1 MTRAFL
7 IGWVFLLLAC
17 RVLAEQ
23 LTLVGINDTHARLDR
38 MPRLA
43 ALVGQLRQEDPD
55 LILLSA
61 GDHNTGNPVSD
72 MDPIYSG
79 RPMIELFNL
88 MGVDVSC
95 VGNHEFDR
103 GMAALAR
110 QMRESR
116 FPYVCANMQAPPS
129 TGMRL
134 VPWVILERKGLRIG
148 VLGLVTVEEGGYPTK
163 DGARKL
169 AGLHFT
175 PPEQELQR
183 WRSLRKQ
190 CDVLVLLTHVGYDED
205 RRLARLFPEADVII
219 GGHSG
224 TLVRDG
230 KWVDGVLVTQAGD
243 RAEAVTKV
251 VLDVEGGR
259 VRSARAQTLMVDDVQ
274 PDAGVQARVEA
285 YASAPVL
292 REVLGICMEELNWL
306 ELGCVHA
313 EALRSGIGAE
323 VAMMNLGGIRLRS
336 LPRGSVTLGDI
347 YRMDPFANT
356 AVRLRVRGA
365 ELPSLV
371 EGLMRADSGR
381 PPCVAGMS
389 YELVRD
395 ASGQYR
401 VSNLKMADGSLPEP
415 DREYLMATHSYVRDV
430 LLQGRDSEDT
440 GRAPQE
446 LLRDWLRDRG
456 RMDASYGRA
465 VRLPEEAERALR
477 QPKAA

>member
-1 MTRAFL
+1 M
-7 IGWVFLLLAC
+7 
-17 RVLAEQ
+17 
-23 LTLVGINDTHARLDR
+23 
-38 MPRLA
+38 
-43 ALVGQLRQEDPD
+43 
-55 LILLSA
+55 
-61 GDHNTGNPVSD
+61 
-72 MDPIYSG
+72 
-79 RPMIELFNL
+79 
-88 MGVDVSC
+88 
-95 VGNHEFDR
+95 
-103 GMAALAR
+103 
-110 QMRESR
+110 
-116 FPYVCANMQAPPS
+116 
-129 TGMRL
+129 
-134 VPWVILERKGLRIG
+134 
-148 VLGLVTVEEGGYPTK
+148 
-163 DGARKL
+163 
-169 AGLHFT
+169 
-175 PPEQELQR
+175 
-183 WRSLRKQ
+183 
-190 CDVLVLLTHVGYDED
+190 
-205 RRLARLFPEADVII
+205 
-219 GGHSG
+219 
-224 TLVRDG
+224 
-230 KWVDGVLVTQAGD
+230 LVTQAGD

-285 YASAPVL
+285 YASAPAL

-430 LLQGRDSEDT
+430 LLQGRESEDT

>member
-79 RPMIELFNL
+79 RPMIEMFNL

-148 VLGLVTVEEGGYPTK
+148 ACANNVMCSCCSPTSAMTK
-163 DGARKL
+163 TGASPASSRRPMSSS
-169 AGLHFT
+169 AGT
-175 PPEQELQR
+175 AA
-183 WRSLRKQ
+183 RS
-190 CDVLVLLTHVGYDED
+190 CATGSGWTGCSS
-205 RRLARLFPEADVII
+205 RRPAI
-219 GGHSG
+219 
-224 TLVRDG
+224 
-230 KWVDGVLVTQAGD
+230 
-243 RAEAVTKV
+243 
-251 VLDVEGGR
+251 
-259 VRSARAQTLMVDDVQ
+259 
-274 PDAGVQARVEA
+274 
-285 YASAPVL
+285 
-292 REVLGICMEELNWL
+292 
-306 ELGCVHA
+306 
-313 EALRSGIGAE
+313 ALR
-323 VAMMNLGGIRLRS
+323 R
-336 LPRGSVTLGDI
+336 
-347 YRMDPFANT
+347 
-356 AVRLRVRGA
+356 
-365 ELPSLV
+365 
-371 EGLMRADSGR
+371 
-381 PPCVAGMS
+381 
-389 YELVRD
+389 
-395 ASGQYR
+395 
-401 VSNLKMADGSLPEP
+401 
-415 DREYLMATHSYVRDV
+415 
-430 LLQGRDSEDT
+430 
-440 GRAPQE
+440 
-446 LLRDWLRDRG
+446 
-456 RMDASYGRA
+456 
-465 VRLPEEAERALR
+465 
-477 QPKAA
+477 